1 MLTESNMLHVESP
14 IGVGFLYSNTSSNY
28 ISWNDTRIYIFSSW
42 KWLYFPLLIIALSL
56 PGDLLIVINF
66 LGVGQ
71 QLGMIWDLLWTGF
84 KNFLCTKTDLFLT
97 GESYAGNQWLSVS
110 SESVLHILKELLH
123 ILGIE
128 LKILPQRF

>member
-1 MLTESNMLHVESP
+1 
-14 IGVGFLYSNTSSNY
+14 
-28 ISWNDTRIYIFSSW
+28 
-42 KWLYFPLLIIALSL
+42 L